1 MQDQS
6 HLQMHFGYSYQS
18 EIRCII
24 ITEVKN
30 KLQDHKSYIDNSN
43 IKHELVSINRK

>member
-24 ITEVKN
+24 ITEVKI
-30 KLQDHKSYIDNSN
+30 SYKT
-43 IKHELVSINRK
+43 IKTILITQI